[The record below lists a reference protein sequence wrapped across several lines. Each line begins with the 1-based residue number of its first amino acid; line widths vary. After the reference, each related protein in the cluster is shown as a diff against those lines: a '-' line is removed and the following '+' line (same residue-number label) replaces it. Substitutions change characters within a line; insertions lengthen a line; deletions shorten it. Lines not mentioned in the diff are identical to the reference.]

1 MFKSSENLQKL
12 FESNGGTFR
21 TPPAKLSEK
30 LKGIKALLFD
40 WDGVFHSGSKSESE
54 ISSFSEADSM
64 GINML
69 RFAYY
74 LRNQQIPYS
83 AIVTGENNPTA
94 RFFAQREHFDAVFAG
109 VKDKRIVL
117 EKICAQNKLKPE
129 EILFVFD
136 DILDLSVAKQV
147 GVRMMIHRKSGVL
160 LNHYAQK
167 HQLFDYKTATEG
179 NRHAI
184 REVCELSL
192 GLLGQFDKVI
202 EERMHFSETYQTYIS
217 LRDQKKVLIESN
229 EFK

>member
-1 MFKSSENLQKL
+1 MFKSSENIQKL
-12 FESNGGTFR
+12 FENNGGVFCTSS
-21 TPPAKLSEK
+21 AKLSEK

-40 WDGVFHSGSKSESE
+40 WDGVFHSGSKSENE

-74 LRNQQIPYS
+74 LKNQEIPYS

-94 RFFAQREHFDAVFAG
+94 RFFAQREHFDAVFSGA
-109 VKDKRIVL
+109 KDKRVVL
-117 EKICAQNKLKPE
+117 EKICSQNKLKPE

-167 HQLFDYKTATEG
+167 NQLFDYKTATEG
-179 NRHAI
+179 NRHGI
-184 REVCELSL
+184 REACELSL

-202 EERMHFSETYQTYIS
+202 EERTDFSETYQTYIS
-217 LRDQKKVLIESN
+217 LRNQKKVLIEGSA
-229 EFK
+229 KV

>member
-1 MFKSSENLQKL
+1 MYKSSENVRKL
-12 FESNGGTFR
+12 FESNGGIFW
-21 TPPAKLSEK
+21 TPPAELSEK

-40 WDGVFHSGSKSESE
+40 WDGVFHSGSKSEDQ

-74 LRNQQIPYS
+74 LKNKEIPYS

-94 RFFAQREHFDAVFAG
+94 QFFAQREHFDAVFSGA
-109 VKDKRIVL
+109 KDKRIVL
-117 EKICAQNKLKPE
+117 EKICVQNNLKPE

-160 LNHYAQK
+160 LNDYAQR
-167 HQLFDYKTATEG
+167 HQLFDYKTSTEG
-179 NRHAI
+179 NGHAI

-192 GLLGQFDKVI
+192 GLLDQFHKVI
-202 EERMHFSETYQTYIS
+202 EERMHFTETYQTFIS
-217 LRDQKKVLIESN
+217 LRNQKKVSFGI
-229 EFK
+229 K

>member
-1 MFKSSENLQKL
+1 MYKSSENVQKL
-12 FESNGGTFR
+12 FESNGGVFR
-21 TPPAKLSEK
+21 TSSAKLSEK

-40 WDGVFHSGSKSESE
+40 WDGVFHSGSKSEDQ

-94 RFFAQREHFDAVFAG
+94 QFFAQREHFDAVFSGA
-109 VKDKRIVL
+109 KDKSLVL
-117 EKICAQNKLKPE
+117 EKIVAQNKLKPE

-147 GVRMMIHRKSGVL
+147 GVRMMIHRKAGVL
-160 LNHYAQK
+160 LNNYTQK
-167 HQLFDYKTATEG
+167 NQLFDYKTATEG
-179 NRHAI
+179 NRHGI

-192 GLLGQFDKVI
+192 GLLDQFDNVI
-202 EERMHFSETYQTYIS
+202 EERMNFTQTYQTYIS
-217 LRDQKKVLIESN
+217 LRNQKKVSLEESAK
-229 EFK
+229 F

>member
-1 MFKSSENLQKL
+1 MFKSFENIQKL
-12 FESNGGTFR
+12 FENNGGVFR
-21 TPPAKLSEK
+21 TTPAKLSEK

-40 WDGVFHSGSKSESE
+40 WDGVFHSGSKSENQ

-74 LRNQQIPYS
+74 LRTQEIPYS

-94 RFFAQREHFDAVFAG
+94 QFFAQREHFDAIFSGA
-109 VKDKRIVL
+109 KDKRVVL
-117 EKICAQNKLKPE
+117 EKICSQNNLKPE

-136 DILDLSVAKQV
+136 DILDLIVAKKV
-147 GVRMMIHRKSGVL
+147 GVRMMIHRKAGVL

-167 HQLFDYKTATEG
+167 HQIFDYKTANEG

-184 REVCELSL
+184 REACELSL
-192 GLLGQFDKVI
+192 GLLNQFDKVI
-202 EERMHFSETYQTYIS
+202 EERMNFSETYQTYIS
-217 LRDQKKVLIESN
+217 LRNQKKVSLEESAKN
-229 EFK
+229 

>member
-12 FESNGGTFR
+12 FENNGGVFR
-21 TPPAKLSEK
+21 TSPAKLSDK
-30 LKGIKALLFD
+30 LRGIKALLFD
-40 WDGVFHSGSKSESE
+40 WDGVFHSGSKSENE

-74 LRNQQIPYS
+74 LRNQQIPYV

-94 RFFAQREHFDAVFAG
+94 QFFAQREHFDAVFSGA
-109 VKDKRIVL
+109 KDKRAVL
-117 EKICAQNKLKPE
+117 EKICKQNKLKPE

-136 DILDLSVAKQV
+136 DILDLSVAEQV
-147 GVRMMIHRKSGVL
+147 GVRMMIHRKAGVL

-167 HQLFDYKTATEG
+167 NQLFDYKTATEG

-192 GLLGQFDKVI
+192 GLLSQFDIVI
-202 EERMHFSETYQTYIS
+202 EERMHFSETYQSYIS
-217 LRDQKKVLIESN
+217 LRNKKKVSLFATE
-229 EFK
+229 

>member
-12 FESNGGTFR
+12 FENNGGVFR
-21 TPPAKLSEK
+21 TSPAKLSDK
-30 LKGIKALLFD
+30 LRGIKALLFD
-40 WDGVFHSGSKSESE
+40 WDGVFHSGSKSENE

-74 LRNQQIPYS
+74 LRTRQIPYV

-94 RFFAQREHFDAVFAG
+94 QFFAQREHFDAVFSGA
-109 VKDKRIVL
+109 KDKRAVL
-117 EKICAQNKLKPE
+117 EKICKQNKLKPE

-147 GVRMMIHRKSGVL
+147 GVRMMIHRKAGVL

-167 HQLFDYKTATEG
+167 NQLFDYKTETEG

-192 GLLGQFDKVI
+192 GLLDQFDKVI
-202 EERMHFSETYQTYIS
+202 EERMRFSETYQAYIS
-217 LRDQKKVLIESN
+217 IRNKKKVSLFVTE
-229 EFK
+229 

>member
-1 MFKSSENLQKL
+1 MYKSSENLQKL
-12 FESNGGTFR
+12 FESYGGVFR
-21 TPPAKLSEK
+21 TSSAKLSEK

-40 WDGVFHSGSKSESE
+40 WDGVFHSGSKSEDQ

-94 RFFAQREHFDAVFAG
+94 QFFAQREHFDAVFSGA
-109 VKDKRIVL
+109 KDKSLVL
-117 EKICAQNKLKPE
+117 EKIVAQNKLKPE

-147 GVRMMIHRKSGVL
+147 GVRMMIHRKAGVL
-160 LNHYAQK
+160 LNNYAQK
-167 HQLFDYKTATEG
+167 NQLFDYKTATEG
-179 NRHAI
+179 NRHGI

-192 GLLGQFDKVI
+192 GLLDQFDKVI
-202 EERMHFSETYQTYIS
+202 EERMNFTQTYQTYIS
-217 LRDQKKVLIESN
+217 LRNQKNVLVDGSAKV
-229 EFK
+229 